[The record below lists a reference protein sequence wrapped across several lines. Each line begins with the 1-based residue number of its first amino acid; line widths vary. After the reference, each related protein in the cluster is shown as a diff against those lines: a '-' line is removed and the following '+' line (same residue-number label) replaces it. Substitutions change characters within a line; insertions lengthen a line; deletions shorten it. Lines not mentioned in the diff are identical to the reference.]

1 MREKIAEII
10 CPDCQDK
17 KEDGSCIWK
26 NCSMYD
32 KKQALEALFTAETAA
47 MREAIEVGKDELW
60 RLRHCS
66 TERPERTLDV
76 LRQIDTVL
84 KGGK

>member
-1 MREKIAEII
+1 MREKIAEIV

-32 KKQALEALFTAETAA
+32 KKQAIEALFTAETAA
-47 MREAIEVGKDELW
+47 LREEIKNLE
-60 RLRHCS
+60 S
-66 TERPERTLDV
+66 T
-76 LRQIDTVL
+76 IDGL
-84 KGGK
+84 MNGGKV